1 MGGRRFD
8 ASAAMFLQQ
17 ASTTRDDPT
26 ANRVMTIEHLS
37 DGLGSGCY
45 RWLVGIGHS
54 LEGQTCTRPERS
66 RRATVRGNEWHDWSN
81 MRSDDRRCG
90 ETGEE

>member
-37 DGLGSGCY
+37 DGSGV
-45 RWLVGIGHS
+45 RVLSLVG
-54 LEGQTCTRPERS
+54 RDRS
-66 RRATVRGNEWHDWSN
+66 
-81 MRSDDRRCG
+81 
-90 ETGEE
+90 